1 MIEKSLIII
10 IFMYAVSFSLLGGQ
24 FVMSTFGVTM
34 VNYEGTPIAS
44 NLELIIN
51 PDKLNSITANLDNI
65 NGTTA
70 ESDPVGTAAGLVV
83 DILGLLTGSYIFNL
97 LFLFG
102 VPPIFI
108 GGLIILYAFMLFRTL
123 IAYLRGI

>member
-1 MIEKSLIII
+1 MDVFGIE
-10 IFMYAVSFSLLGGQ
+10 
-24 FVMSTFGVTM
+24 M
-34 VNYEGTPIAS
+34 VNYEGTPISS
-44 NLELIIN
+44 NLLTIIDTDN
-51 PDKLNSITANLDNI
+51 LNSITNNLNTI

-108 GGLIILYAFMLFRTL
+108 GGMIILYAFMLFRTL

>member
-1 MIEKSLIII
+1 MIEKALMII
-10 IFMYAVSFSLLGGQ
+10 IFMYAVSFSLLGGEYL
-24 FVMSTFGVTM
+24 MSVFGITM
-34 VNYEGTPIAS
+34 VNYEGTPIQSSLLAIVDTD
-44 NLELIIN
+44 N
-51 PDKLNSITANLDNI
+51 LNSVTNNLNTV

-83 DILGLLTGSYIFNL
+83 DILQLMTGTYIFNL

-108 GGLIILYAFMLFRTL
+108 YGITVIYALILFRAL

>member
-10 IFMYAVSFSLLGGQ
+10 IFMYAVSFSLLGGE

-44 NLELIIN
+44 NLLLII
-51 PDKLNSITANLDNI
+51 DTDSLNSVTDNLNTI

-83 DILGLLTGSYIFNL
+83 NLIGILTGSYIFNI

-102 VPPIFI
+102 VPSIFI
-108 GGLIILYAFMLFRTL
+108 GGFIILYALMLFRTL
-123 IAYLRGI
+123 IGYLRGV

>member
-10 IFMYAVSFSLLGGQ
+10 IFMYAISFSLLGGQ
-24 FVMSTFGVTM
+24 YVMSTFGVTM
-34 VNYEGTPIAS
+34 VNYEGTPITS
-44 NLELIIN
+44 NLEIIIK
-51 PDKLNSITANLDNI
+51 PDRLNTITDNLNNI

-83 DILGLLTGSYIFNL
+83 DIIGLLTGSYIFNL

-102 VPPIFI
+102 VPSIFI
-108 GGLIILYAFMLFRTL
+108 GGMVILYAFMLFRTL
-123 IAYLRGI
+123 IGYLRGI

>member
-1 MIEKSLIII
+1 MIEKPLIII

-24 FVMSTFGVTM
+24 FVMDSFGIEMT
-34 VNYEGTPIAS
+34 NLEGTPLES
-44 NLELIIN
+44 NLLAIVDTDN
-51 PDKLNSITANLDNI
+51 LNSVTSNLTNL
-65 NGTTA
+65 NATEA
-70 ESDPVGTAAGLVV
+70 ETDPVTAAAGLVV
-83 DILGLLTGSYIFNL
+83 DVLQLMTGTYIFNI

-108 GGLIILYAFMLFRTL
+108 YGMVTIYAIMLFRTL